1 MFYEALLLRPQNSCG
16 AWLRLLVF
24 VRICESTYFWNA
36 MPATSA
42 LDTESEQL
50 VQEALDGIMCVV
62 LWLFGR
68 SVLNDAGFCECE

>member
-16 AWLRLLVF
+16 AWLCLLVF

-68 SVLNDAGFCECE
+68 SA